1 MSGRSRHHEHF
12 RSSHR
17 HGMSVS
23 KIDETRFTKHEG
35 NGSSAARTLQE
46 ALHLPR
52 ERTFLEK
59 LFKPENLTV
68 AGREVKGFVIPHWA
82 AGVLLAA
89 ILGGMGYMYRSFSG
103 EQQVQRE
110 MLIEMKTEL
119 RLAKEHELEYRN
131 EFKTK
136 LNVQQLQIEQL
147 NLMKAILLP
156 QNGKTQR
163 KEN

>member
-1 MSGRSRHHEHF
+1 M
-12 RSSHR
+12 
-17 HGMSVS
+17 
-23 KIDETRFTKHEG
+23 
-35 NGSSAARTLQE
+35 
-46 ALHLPR
+46 
-52 ERTFLEK
+52 
-59 LFKPENLTV
+59 

-89 ILGGMGYMYRSFSG
+89 ILGGMGYMYQSFSA
-103 EQQVQRE
+103 EQQMQRE

-136 LNVQQLQIEQL
+136 LNVQQLQIDQL
-147 NLMKAILLP
+147 NLMKAVLLP
-156 QNGKTQR
+156 QNGKNGTQR